1 MYTCITDFLCCIA
14 ETNIVKK
21 LYFNKNKNFK
31 NDNTS
36 NIFNLASHDTYE
48 QSWCE
53 VMEGLCNL
61 LRHQCDCETRLP
73 TMPKR
78 NFKLG

>member
-31 NDNTS
+31 NDNPS
-36 NIFNLASHDTYE
+36 NIFNLASLESESRSVVSDSLRPYGL
-48 QSWCE
+48 S
-53 VMEGLCNL
+53 MEFS
-61 LRHQCDCETRLP
+61 RPD
-73 TMPKR
+73 
-78 NFKLG
+78 

>member
-36 NIFNLASHDTYE
+36 NIFNLASLESKSRSVVSNSLRPYGL
-48 QSWCE
+48 S
-53 VMEGLCNL
+53 MEFS
-61 LRHQCDCETRLP
+61 RPD
-73 TMPKR
+73 
-78 NFKLG
+78 